1 MMMCPCPVR
10 MEGVGRGLR
19 TFAKP
24 HQGVWGSV
32 GGGAEHVLLRS
43 TTRPVSLDTTNTC
56 SLPSFSCLLSLSVRT
71 PRCPPL
77 ARARPQATRT
87 PCTRRGT
94 RVFWPVG
101 LLLGCCSCERW
112 AGAGGQGGREGDLP
126 LDKTM
131 RGVMKRMCLSTQS
144 VLSASPASI
153 ATFSS
158 ASPSVL
164 RAAVL
169 VVAHLQP
176 QLKLHLQHPSV
187 ASHRSV
193 IRRPRRGAVIRSNK
207 SQSDFRSCPEIL
219 GRLRVT
225 CDSSRTLRALP
236 TF

>member
-10 MEGVGRGLR
+10 MEGAGRGHR

-87 PCTRRGT
+87 PCTRRRT

-153 ATFSS
+153 DTIRSTCLWLGS
-158 ASPSVL
+158 AL
-164 RAAVL
+164 EAAVL
-169 VVAHLQP
+169 VVAP
-176 QLKLHLQHPSV
+176 SPSPSPSPSAVSRSYQHT
-187 ASHRSV
+187 R
-193 IRRPRRGAVIRSNK
+193 N
-207 SQSDFRSCPEIL
+207 
-219 GRLRVT
+219 
-225 CDSSRTLRALP
+225 
-236 TF
+236 